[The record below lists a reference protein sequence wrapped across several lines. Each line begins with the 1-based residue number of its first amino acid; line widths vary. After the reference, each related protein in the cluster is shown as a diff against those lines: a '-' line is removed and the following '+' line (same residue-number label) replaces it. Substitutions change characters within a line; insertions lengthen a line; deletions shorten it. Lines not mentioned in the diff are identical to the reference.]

1 AARMEAATQNL
12 RHLRFSSGI
21 LDASLARSFFKAAQ
35 DTAESPR
42 SPSAP
47 THRSERL
54 GFAISSAPKAFMNLG
69 RNANAA
75 LALALSA
82 SALIAGTVNAA
93 GGVRWTVP
101 PHWLQ
106 QQSRSMRVATYTV
119 PGVQGA
125 ESAECGVFF
134 FGVGRGGSVEEN
146 ISRWSA
152 QFEGSPKPKTAA
164 LKVHGMPVHR
174 VDISGTYLSPAG
186 PMMQSQGA
194 KPNSRLLGA
203 IVEAPGGLVFFKCV
217 GPAPTVSAAEKEFE
231 ALIGSIEKAGS
242 TI

>member
-1 AARMEAATQNL
+1 MEAATQNL
-12 RHLRFSSGI
+12 RHLRFSAGI

-93 GGVRWTVP
+93 GGVRWPVP
-101 PHWLQ
+101 PPWIEQ
-106 QQSRSMRVATYTV
+106 PSRSMRAAAYTV
-119 PGVQGA
+119 PGGTAA
-125 ESAECGVFF
+125 ESAERGACF
-134 FGVGRGGSVEEN
+134 FGVARGG
-146 ISRWSA
+146 
-152 QFEGSPKPKTAA
+152 
-164 LKVHGMPVHR
+164 
-174 VDISGTYLSPAG
+174 PA
-186 PMMQSQGA
+186 
-194 KPNSRLLGA
+194 
-203 IVEAPGGLVFFKCV
+203 
-217 GPAPTVSAAEKEFE
+217 
-231 ALIGSIEKAGS
+231 
-242 TI
+242 